1 MMTLNNKY
9 LQEKKVFKKDF
20 FARKKKNVCKKAKST
35 DDDPEL
41 NVCFIKI
48 HEVGVEGECDTLSL
62 FHTEILKVKGI
73 CN

>member
-1 MMTLNNKY
+1 MNSR
-9 LQEKKVFKKDF
+9 
-20 FARKKKNVCKKAKST
+20 ARKHKSTDDDPEQNICKKKKVCKKAKST

>member
-1 MMTLNNKY
+1 MMTLN
-9 LQEKKVFKKDF
+9 EIFERKKK

-62 FHTEILKVKGI
+62 FHTEMLKVKGI